1 MPPVR
6 SGIAANSAELVAALA
21 DRYLIDVFVDTPAP
35 GTRSAHDFLWLHGR
49 RPYDLTV
56 YQVGNSS
63 HHNFLWPYLFRFPGL
78 VVLHDVHLHHARA
91 ALLLTEGRTEQYR
104 AEFSANHPDA
114 NADLAELAVA
124 GFDSYLYYMWPMT
137 RLVVETARMVGV
149 HSRGM
154 ADQLSAEVPDA
165 QVEIIRLTQGTPV
178 TLSHEAN
185 ARERVRTR
193 HALAPDVL
201 LFGVFGGLTPEKRI
215 PAILDAFAAT
225 RPTAPTAHLLLA
237 GAPSP
242 QYDAAA
248 DVQRRGLAAHV
259 TITGYLDSDDELT
272 ETIAACD
279 AVVNLRWPTAR
290 EMSGP
295 WLRALAAG
303 KPTITIDLAHLWDV
317 PSLDPRTWM
326 PNDSG
331 RHHPSSGLSGT
342 RAPGPAAAVTIAIDI
357 LDEAHSLRLAM
368 RRLATDGALRASLG
382 SAARLYWQQEHSLEH
397 SLADYHRVI
406 ARALDRATPR
416 PALPPHLTDAG
427 DRTLRALLERCG
439 VPVPLEYTFADSTE
453 R

>member
-21 DRYLIDVFVDTPAP
+21 DRYLIDVFGDAPAP

-114 NADLAELAVA
+114 NADLAEVAVA
-124 GFDSYLYYMWPMT
+124 GFDSHLYYVWPMT
-137 RLVVETARMVGV
+137 RLVVEAARMVGV

-154 ADQLSAEVPDA
+154 AEQLRAEVPEA
-165 QVEIIRLTQGTPV
+165 QVEFIRLTQGAPV
-178 TLSHEAN
+178 PLSHEAG
-185 ARERVRTR
+185 ARERVRAR
-193 HALAPDVL
+193 HGLAPHAV

-215 PAILDAFAAT
+215 PQILDAFAAT
-225 RPTAPTAHLLLA
+225 RPTAPAAHLLLA

-248 DVQRRGLAAHV
+248 DVQKRGLAEHV
-259 TITGYLDSDDELT
+259 TMTGYLNSDDELT

-317 PSLDPRTWM
+317 PSLDPRTWTANAGDGAK
-326 PNDSG
+326 P
-331 RHHPSSGLSGT
+331 
-342 RAPGPAAAVTIAIDI
+342 VTVAIDI

-382 SAARLYWQQEHSLEH
+382 EAARLYWQQEHSLEH

-406 ARALDRATPR
+406 ARALDRTAPR
-416 PALPPHLTDAG
+416 PALPPHLTDSG

>member
-6 SGIAANSAELVAALA
+6 SGIAANSAELVPVLA
-21 DRYLIDVFVDTPAP
+21 ERYLIDVFVDTPAP
-35 GTRSAHDFLWLHGR
+35 GARSAYDFPWLHRR

-78 VVLHDVHLHHARA
+78 IVLHDVHLHHARA

-104 AEFSANHPDA
+104 AEFSANHPEA
-114 NADLAELAVA
+114 NADLAELAVG

-137 RLVVETARMVGV
+137 RLVVQAARMVGV

-154 ADQLSAEVPDA
+154 ADRLAAEVPGA
-165 QVEIIRLTQGTPV
+165 QLDVIRLTQGTTV
-178 TLSHEAN
+178 TPGDEARARAQVRARHGLS
-185 ARERVRTR
+185 
-193 HALAPDVL
+193 PDAV

-215 PAILDAFAAT
+215 PQILDAFAAT
-225 RPTAPTAHLLLA
+225 RPAAPAAHLLLA
-237 GAPSP
+237 GARAP
-242 QYDAAA
+242 QYDTAA
-248 DVQRRGLAAHV
+248 DVQRRGLEEHV
-259 TITGYLDSDDELT
+259 TITGYLETDDELT
-272 ETIAACD
+272 DTIAACD
-279 AVVNLRWPTAR
+279 TVVNLRWPTAR

-317 PSLDPRTWM
+317 PSLDPRTWLL
-326 PNDSG
+326 NDSG
-331 RHHPSSGLSGT
+331 ALHPTSGLPGT
-342 RAPGPAAAVTIAIDI
+342 RAPGHPAAVTVAIDI
-357 LDEAHSLRLAM
+357 LDEDHSLRLTM
-368 RRLATDGALRASLG
+368 RRLATDSALRASLG
-382 SAARLYWQQEHSLEH
+382 SAARRHWQQEHSLEH

-406 ARALDRATPR
+406 ARALDRETPR
-416 PALPPHLTDAG
+416 PALPPHLTNAG
-427 DRTLRALLERCG
+427 DRTLRSLLERCG